1 MIAAIHF
8 VEAVIGAS
16 LFALSTATIIWV
28 FFHIDE

>member
-8 VEAVIGAS
+8 VEAIIGAS
-16 LFALSTATIIWV
+16 LFALAIATIMWI

>member
-8 VEAVIGAS
+8 IEAVIGAS
-16 LFALSTATIIWV
+16 LFALAIATIMWI

>member
-16 LFALSTATIIWV
+16 LFALAIATIMWI

>member
-1 MIAAIHF
+1 MAAIHF

-16 LFALSTATIIWV
+16 LFALAIAAIMWV

>member
-8 VEAVIGAS
+8 VDAVIGAS
-16 LFALSTATIIWV
+16 LFALAIATIMWI